1 MTPARPGSSREEVL
15 GLVET
20 SRVNA
25 TSPADAEGEEVRHL
39 LDEYKGVTAR
49 LVASHDTLRTQLAGV
64 RQELAEK
71 NRELERKKRLEA
83 LGRVAA
89 GVAHEFRNPL
99 GGIRLTID
107 SLRRTL
113 DEPGERLDR
122 IDRAVHHLDH
132 IVEDLLTF
140 TRDQPIE
147 VTELSITDLIASASE
162 IAFGGV
168 EGQQPDVD
176 CTGDPHLMV
185 SVDRHAFTQVLV
197 NLLDNARKVMVAS
210 GAIDKPGPH
219 LAIGWGQ
226 QGATLWIEMTDRGP
240 GIPPGEEERIFHPFH
255 SLREEGTGLGLAIVH
270 SRVEAHGGEI
280 SVVSERWSTPKQF
293 NGACFRIELPQD
305 PKAEIGSESQ
315 KAVEAS
321 SKEGH

>member
-1 MTPARPGSSREEVL
+1 MTPVRPGSSREEAL

-25 TSPADAEGEEVRHL
+25 TSPADAEGEEVRRL

-49 LVASHDTLRTQLAGV
+49 LVASHDTLRAQLAGV

-113 DEPGERLDR
+113 DAPGERLDR

-140 TRDQPIE
+140 TRDQPVE
-147 VTELSITDLIASASE
+147 KTELSITDLIASARE

-168 EGQQPDVD
+168 EGHQPEVE
-176 CTGDPHLMV
+176 CTGDPDLMV
-185 SVDRHAFTQVLV
+185 TVDRHAFTQVLV
-197 NLLDNARKVMVAS
+197 NLLDNARKVMATS
-210 GAIDKPGPH
+210 GAFNGPGPH
-219 LAIGWGQ
+219 LAISWGER
-226 QGATLWIEMTDRGP
+226 GAKLWIEITDRGP

-270 SRVEAHGGEI
+270 SRVEAHEGEI
-280 SVVSERWSTPKQF
+280 SVVSDRWSTAEQF
-293 NGACFRIELPQD
+293 DGACFRIELPKE
-305 PKAEIGSESQ
+305 PSAENGSEPQ
-315 KAVEAS
+315 LAYEAS
-321 SKEGH
+321 NKEGQ